1 LIVTVTLNAAIDR
14 TLTVPNF
21 AVGFRHKATHTLTLP
36 GGRGV
41 NVARVVKTLGQPV
54 IVTGFAGG
62 RTGDRIQ
69 ADLQREGILC
79 DFVRI
84 EAESRTSTAVLDP
97 TSGTATEINEH
108 GPEVTEAE
116 MELMLEKLEYLARAA
131 DIVVMAGSLPRSLE
145 PTVYGSLIEEVRR
158 QGIPVLFDS
167 YGEALRQG
175 IKARP
180 DVVFANQIEAEMVIG
195 YEFADEDVVHAPA
208 RLRDLGA
215 KGAVVETKYGC
226 WAELPNGDSGYVT
239 LAGKAPEVE
248 PISAVGSGDA
258 LVGGY
263 AARMLEGQPPSECL
277 RFGLACWA
285 ANMLRY
291 GAGVFS
297 AEDAARLS
305 SAVLL
310 DEVEVTT

>member
-1 LIVTVTLNAAIDR
+1 LILTVTLNAAIDR

-21 AVGFRHKATHTLTLP
+21 AVGFRHKASHTLTLP

-62 RTGDRIQ
+62 RTGDRIL

-84 EAESRTSTAVLDP
+84 EDESRTSTAVLDP
-97 TSGTATEINEH
+97 TSGTATEINEY
-108 GPEVTEAE
+108 GPEVTAAE
-116 MELMLEKLEYLARAA
+116 MELMLEKLEYLTRAA
-131 DIVVMAGSLPRSLE
+131 DVVVMAGSLPRSLDS
-145 PTVYGSLIEEVRR
+145 TAYRSLIAEVRQ

-180 DVVFANQIEAEMVIG
+180 DVVFANQVEAEMVIG
-195 YEFADEDVVHAPA
+195 YEFSDEDVVQAPGQ
-208 RLRDLGA
+208 LRGLGA
-215 KGAVVETKYGC
+215 VGAVVETKQGC
-226 WAELPNGDSGYVT
+226 WAQLPDGPEEFVT
-239 LAGKAPEVE
+239 LAGRAPEVE
-248 PISAVGSGDA
+248 PVSAVGSGDA

-263 AARMLEGQPPSECL
+263 AVRLLEGHTPTECL

-291 GAGVFS
+291 GAGVL
-297 AEDAARLS
+297 APEDAARLAD
-305 SAVLL
+305 AVSL
-310 DEVEVTT
+310 ERVEPSP